1 MPLPATTM
9 MLRRRA
15 FFFSAFALLRA
26 DAFLLVPT
34 SRCAISLPQSG
45 LAPTCQNRFSQTSK
59 IILPHLD
66 NTSLLSSA
74 LEASP
79 AATVAAV
86 AVAPPSLKAVALACA
101 IPTLLGYY
109 KSEYGVSYAY
119 GTGQYY
125 FLRCSSWYHSFAV
138 NLINS
143 FIHVLISFA
152 IAVATVAYLTLRAL
166 PVSGVLPV
174 PSAIAACHA
183 SAVFFYGI
191 RLNLF
196 LMYREIFVPRFAKM
210 RERIEERAVK
220 RGSRLARTPFILS
233 CAVLYGCMT
242 APLLVMEKI
251 YGNAP
256 LLINGE
262 DWPHL
267 ALLVSSV
274 FTWLGFLLGAVGDLQ
289 KSYSKARNGDDHLV
303 TGGVFSLF
311 RHPNYTGEAIGW
323 TANCAAAFVAVLS
336 AGSGWVHW
344 KDYLPYLAASVC
356 GCMGICTVLSAATAN
371 LEQRQ
376 KDQYG
381 DTEEYRT
388 WMRGSWG
395 GIFFK
400 KKKSEKKAND
410 AEENV
415 DKVIELDVKDEAEGT
430 GI

>member
-1 MPLPATTM
+1 MV
-9 MLRRRA
+9 LRREGA
-15 FFFSAFALLRA
+15 FLFAAFALLGA
-26 DAFLLVPT
+26 DAFLPT
-34 SRCAISLPQSG
+34 SHHATCISLPR
-45 LAPTCQNRFSQTSK
+45 APARPNFHFPTTLVRDEDTS
-59 IILPHLD
+59 
-66 NTSLLSSA
+66 SSSSA
-74 LEASP
+74 LEAAP
-79 AATVAAV
+79 AATITAAAAT
-86 AVAPPSLKAVALACA
+86 AVAPPSLKAVALACLV
-101 IPTLLGYY
+101 PTLLGFY

-119 GTGQYY
+119 G
-125 FLRCSSWYHSFAV
+125 S
-138 NLINS
+138 
-143 FIHVLISFA
+143 
-152 IAVATVAYLTLRAL
+152 AVAAVAYMTLRTL
-166 PVSGVLPV
+166 PVSSVLPV

-183 SAVFFYGI
+183 SAVFFYGV

-196 LMYREIFVPRFAKM
+196 LAYREIFVPRFAKM
-210 RERIEERAVK
+210 RERIEERAVA

-242 APLLVMEKI
+242 APLLIMEKI
-251 YGNAP
+251 YGSAP
-256 LLINGE
+256 LLINGQ

-274 FTWLGFLLGAVGDLQ
+274 FTWFGFLLGAIGDAW
-289 KSYSKARNGDDHLV
+289 KSFSKARNSDDHLV

-323 TANCAAAFVAVLS
+323 TANCAAGFVAVLS
-336 AGSGWVHW
+336 AGSGWQHW
-344 KDYLPYLAASVC
+344 KQYLPYLGASVA

-381 DTEEYRT
+381 DTEKYKA

-400 KKKSEKKAND
+400 KKTEMKKAND
-410 AEENV
+410 AEDNAEQG
-415 DKVIELDVKDEAEGT
+415 IELNVRDEAEGT

>member
-1 MPLPATTM
+1 MV
-9 MLRRRA
+9 LRQRA
-15 FFFSAFALLRA
+15 LLFAIFALLGA
-26 DAFLLVPT
+26 DAFQPT
-34 SRCAISLPQSG
+34 SRHAISLFRSGVG
-45 LAPTCQNRFSQTSK
+45 LAPARTKSHFPTTKFR
-59 IILPHLD
+59 D
-66 NTSLLSSA
+66 ENTSSSSSSA
-74 LEASP
+74 LEAAP
-79 AATVAAV
+79 AASVAAAAAA
-86 AVAPPSLKAVALACA
+86 AVAPPSLKAVALACL

-109 KSEYGVSYAY
+109 KSEYGVSYGY
-119 GTGQYY
+119 G
-125 FLRCSSWYHSFAV
+125 FAV
-138 NLINS
+138 
-143 FIHVLISFA
+143 A
-152 IAVATVAYLTLRAL
+152 AVAFMTLRAL
-166 PVSGVLPV
+166 PVSSVLPV

-183 SAVFFYGI
+183 SAVFFYGV

-196 LMYREIFVPRFAKM
+196 LAYREIFVPRFAKM
-210 RERIEERAVK
+210 RERIEERAVR

-233 CAVLYGCMT
+233 CALLYGCMS

-274 FTWLGFLLGAVGDLQ
+274 FTWFGFLLGAIGDLH
-289 KSYSKARNGDDHLV
+289 KSFSKARNGDDHLV

-336 AGSGWVHW
+336 AGSGWQHW
-344 KDYLPYLAASVC
+344 KQYLPYLGASLA
-356 GCMGICTVLSAATAN
+356 GCMGICTVLGAATAN

-381 DTEEYRT
+381 DTEKYKS

-395 GIFFK
+395 GFFFK
-400 KKKSEKKAND
+400 KKAEKKKTN
-410 AEENV
+410 NV
-415 DKVIELDVKDEAEGT
+415 EDNFDKGIELDVKDEAEGT

>member
-1 MPLPATTM
+1 M

-59 IILPHLD
+59 IVLPHLD

-119 GTGQYY
+119 GT
-125 FLRCSSWYHSFAV
+125 
-138 NLINS
+138 
-143 FIHVLISFA
+143 
-152 IAVATVAYLTLRAL
+152 AVATVAYLTLRAL

-344 KDYLPYLAASVC
+344 KDYLPYLAASLC

>member
-1 MPLPATTM
+1 MPHMYSTIM
-9 MLRRRA
+9 MLRQRA
-15 FFFSAFALLRA
+15 FFLTAFALLRA
-26 DAFLLVPT
+26 DAFQPT
-34 SRCAISLPQSG
+34 SHQSISLPRSGVG
-45 LAPTCQNRFSQTSK
+45 LAPAHRNRYSQASK
-59 IILPHLD
+59 IVPPHLD
-66 NTSLLSSA
+66 TTSSPSA

-79 AATVAAV
+79 VATVAAV
-86 AVAPPSLKAVALACA
+86 AVAPPSLKVVALACL

-119 GTGQYY
+119 GT
-125 FLRCSSWYHSFAV
+125 
-138 NLINS
+138 
-143 FIHVLISFA
+143 
-152 IAVATVAYLTLRAL
+152 AVATVAYLILRAL
-166 PVSGVLPV
+166 PVSSVLPV
-174 PSAIAACHA
+174 PTAIAACHA

-210 RERIEERAVK
+210 RERIEERTIK

-274 FTWLGFLLGAVGDLQ
+274 FTWFGFLLGAIGDLQ

-336 AGSGWVHW
+336 AGSGWLHW
-344 KDYLPYLAASVC
+344 KKYSPYLAASIF
-356 GCMGICTVLSAATAN
+356 GCLGICTVLSAATVN

-381 DTEEYRT
+381 DTEEYRA

-400 KKKSEKKAND
+400 KKKLEKKASD
-410 AEENV
+410 AEENAE
-415 DKVIELDVKDEAEGT
+415 KVIELDIQDEDAGT

>member
-1 MPLPATTM
+1 MVL
-9 MLRRRA
+9 LQRA
-15 FFFSAFALLRA
+15 FLFAAFALLGV
-26 DAFLLVPT
+26 DAFQPT
-34 SRCAISLPQSG
+34 SHRAVSLSRAGVG
-45 LAPTCQNRFSQTSK
+45 LAPSRKSFPTTTKQVIQK
-59 IILPHLD
+59 
-66 NTSLLSSA
+66 NTSSSSSSSSA
-74 LEASP
+74 LEAAP
-79 AATVAAV
+79 VATVAA
-86 AVAPPSLKAVALACA
+86 AVAPPSLKAVALACL

-109 KSEYGVSYAY
+109 KSEYGVSYGY
-119 GTGQYY
+119 G
-125 FLRCSSWYHSFAV
+125 FAV
-138 NLINS
+138 
-143 FIHVLISFA
+143 A
-152 IAVATVAYLTLRAL
+152 AVAFMTLRAL
-166 PVSGVLPV
+166 PVSSVLPV

-183 SAVFFYGI
+183 SAVFFYGV

-196 LMYREIFVPRFAKM
+196 LAYRETFVPRFAKM
-210 RERIEERAVK
+210 RERIEERAVR

-233 CAVLYGCMT
+233 CALLYGCMT

-274 FTWLGFLLGAVGDLQ
+274 FTWFGFLLGAIGDLH
-289 KSYSKARNGDDHLV
+289 KSFSKSRNGDDHLV

-336 AGSGWVHW
+336 AGSGWQHW
-344 KDYLPYLAASVC
+344 KQYVPYLGASVA
-356 GCMGICTVLSAATAN
+356 GCMGICTVLGAATAN

-381 DTEEYRT
+381 DTEKYKS

-395 GIFFK
+395 GFFF
-400 KKKSEKKAND
+400 KKKSEKNKAED
-410 AEENV
+410 AEDNV
-415 DKVIELDVKDEAEGT
+415 DKGIELDVKDEAEGT

>member
-1 MPLPATTM
+1 MYTYIHVGLTCTVFIFNIFDAVKPGGSGDHRPIDHQIKIMPHMYSTIM
-9 MLRRRA
+9 MLRQRA
-15 FFFSAFALLRA
+15 FFLTAFALLRA
-26 DAFLLVPT
+26 DAFQPT
-34 SRCAISLPQSG
+34 SHQSISLPRSGVG
-45 LAPTCQNRFSQTSK
+45 LAPAHRNRYS
-59 IILPHLD
+59 HLD
-66 NTSLLSSA
+66 TTSSPSA

-79 AATVAAV
+79 VATVAAV
-86 AVAPPSLKAVALACA
+86 AVAPPSLKAVALACL
-101 IPTLLGYY
+101 IPTLIGYY

-119 GTGQYY
+119 GT
-125 FLRCSSWYHSFAV
+125 
-138 NLINS
+138 
-143 FIHVLISFA
+143 
-152 IAVATVAYLTLRAL
+152 AVATVAYLILRAL
-166 PVSGVLPV
+166 PVSSVLPV
-174 PSAIAACHA
+174 PTAIAACHA

-210 RERIEERAVK
+210 RERIEERTIK

-274 FTWLGFLLGAVGDLQ
+274 FTWFGFLLGAIGDLQ

-336 AGSGWVHW
+336 AGSGWLHW
-344 KDYLPYLAASVC
+344 KKYSPYLAASLF
-356 GCMGICTVLSAATAN
+356 GCMGICTVLSAATVN

-381 DTEEYRT
+381 DTEEYRA

-400 KKKSEKKAND
+400 KKKLEKKASD
-410 AEENV
+410 AEENAE
-415 DKVIELDVKDEAEGT
+415 KVIELDIQDEDAGT